1 MADVKW
7 IKITTDIF
15 DDEKILLI
23 EGLPSS
29 DEIIV
34 IWFKLLILAG
44 KQNNNGVFLMNERI
58 PYTDEMLATIFRR
71 DINIVRLALKTF
83 EQFGMLE
90 LVDNVITIPN
100 WNKHQQLD
108 SYEKKKQQDRVRQQE
123 RRAQQKTLAL
133 NSQTVNKNSED
144 EKKSR
149 DNRVTVAGQSRDNR
163 VTVAGQ
169 SRDSRENVAENRG
182 LDKEVDIDK
191 ELKEKVKKEKPTKS
205 ALDDLLKNWTENA
218 GLIKAFKDFAEM
230 RKSIKKPLTDS
241 GACLVMKKLDSWYC
255 TQEVDVNDANKIKTL
270 ENSTLNSW
278 QGIFELKPEQREKTQ
293 EEIFK
298 GAMI

>member
-1 MADVKW
+1 MTDVKW

-58 PYTDEMLATIFRR
+58 PYTDEMLATVFRR
-71 DINIVRLALKTF
+71 DINIVRLALGTF
-83 EQFGMLE
+83 EQFEMIE

-149 DNRVTVAGQSRDNR
+149 DSRVTVAR
-163 VTVAGQ
+163 Q

-241 GACLVMKKLDSWYC
+241 AACLVMKKLDSWYC

-270 ENSTLNSW
+270 ESSTLNSW
-278 QGIFELKPEQREKTQ
+278 QGVFELKPEQREKTQ

>member
-7 IKITTDIF
+7 IRITTDIF
-15 DDEKILLI
+15 DDDKILLI

-108 SYEKKKQQDRVRQQE
+108 SYEKKKQQDRERQKA
-123 RRAQQKTLAL
+123 RRAEQKAIAL
-133 NSQTVNKNSED
+133 GTKDVNKNSEG

-149 DNRVTVAGQSRDNR
+149 DSR

-182 LDKEVDIDK
+182 LDKEEDIDIDK
-191 ELKEKVKKEKPTKS
+191 EKNIKKEKPNKS
-205 ALDDLLKNWTENA
+205 ALDDLIFKYTSNPDLNKS
-218 GLIKAFKDFAEM
+218 IKDFVDM
-230 RKSIKKPLTDS
+230 RKRIKKPLTER
-241 GACLVMKKLDSWYC
+241 ALNILFVKLDTLSGG
-255 TQEVDVNDANKIKTL
+255 NDSNKIKIL
-270 ENSTLNSW
+270 ENSILNCW
-278 QGIFELKPEQREKTQ
+278 QGIFELKPEQKEKTQ
-293 EEIFK
+293 EEILRE
-298 GAMI
+298 MMRR

>member
-83 EQFGMLE
+83 EQFGMLK
-90 LVDNVITIPN
+90 LVNNVITIPN

-108 SYEKKKQQDRVRQQE
+108 SYEKKKQQDRERQKA
-123 RRAQQKTLAL
+123 RRAEQKVLAL
-133 NSQTVNKNSED
+133 GTKDVNKNSEG

-149 DNRVTVAGQSRDNR
+149 DSRW
-163 VTVAGQ
+163 TIAGQ

-182 LDKEVDIDK
+182 LDKEEDIDIDK
-191 ELKEKVKKEKPTKS
+191 EKNIKKEKPNKS
-205 ALDDLLKNWTENA
+205 ALDDLIFKYTSNPDLN
-218 GLIKAFKDFAEM
+218 KAIKDFVDM
-230 RKSIKKPLTDS
+230 RKRIKKPLTER
-241 GACLVMKKLDSWYC
+241 ALNILFVKLDTLSGG
-255 TQEVDVNDANKIKTL
+255 NDSNKIKIL
-270 ENSTLNSW
+270 ENSILNCW
-278 QGIFELKPEQREKTQ
+278 QGIFELKPEQKEKTQ
-293 EEIFK
+293 EEILRE
-298 GAMI
+298 MMRR

>member
-90 LVDNVITIPN
+90 LVNNVITIPN

-108 SYEKKKQQDRVRQQE
+108 SYEKKKQQDRERQKA
-123 RRAQQKTLAL
+123 RRAEQKVLAL
-133 NSQTVNKNSED
+133 GTKDVNKNSEG

-149 DNRVTVAGQSRDNR
+149 DSRW
-163 VTVAGQ
+163 TIAGQ

-182 LDKEVDIDK
+182 LDKEEDIDIDK
-191 ELKEKVKKEKPTKS
+191 EKNIKKEKPNKS
-205 ALDDLLKNWTENA
+205 ALDDLIFKYTSNPDLN
-218 GLIKAFKDFAEM
+218 KAIKDFVDM
-230 RKSIKKPLTDS
+230 RKRIKKPLTER
-241 GACLVMKKLDSWYC
+241 ALNILFVKLDTLSGG
-255 TQEVDVNDANKIKTL
+255 NDSNKIKIL
-270 ENSTLNSW
+270 ENSILNCW
-278 QGIFELKPEQREKTQ
+278 QGIFELKPEQKEKTQ
-293 EEIFK
+293 EEILRE
-298 GAMI
+298 MMRR

>member
-108 SYEKKKQQDRVRQQE
+108 SYEKKKQQDRERQKA
-123 RRAQQKTLAL
+123 RRAEQKALAL
-133 NSQTVNKNSED
+133 GTKDVNKNSEG
-144 EKKSR
+144 EKK
-149 DNRVTVAGQSRDNR
+149 SRDNR

-182 LDKEVDIDK
+182 LDKEEDIDIN
-191 ELKEKVKKEKPTKS
+191 KEKNIKKEKPNKS
-205 ALDDLLKNWTENA
+205 ALDDLIFKYTSNPDLN
-218 GLIKAFKDFAEM
+218 KAIKDFVDM
-230 RKSIKKPLTDS
+230 RKRIKKPLTER
-241 GACLVMKKLDSWYC
+241 ALNILFVKLDTLSGG
-255 TQEVDVNDANKIKTL
+255 NDSNKIKIL
-270 ENSTLNSW
+270 ENSILNCW
-278 QGIFELKPEQREKTQ
+278 QGIFELKPEQKEKTQ
-293 EEIFK
+293 EEILRE
-298 GAMI
+298 MMRR

>member
-149 DNRVTVAGQSRDNR
+149 DSR

-191 ELKEKVKKEKPTKS
+191 ELKEKVKKEKPTKA

-241 GACLVMKKLDSWYC
+241 AACLVMKKLDSWYC

-270 ENSTLNSW
+270 ESSTLNSW
-278 QGIFELKPEQREKTQ
+278 QGVFELKPEQREKTQ

>member
-71 DINIVRLALKTF
+71 DINIVRLALNTF

-108 SYEKKKQQDRVRQQE
+108 SYEKKKQQDRERQKA
-123 RRAQQKTLAL
+123 RRAEQKALAL
-133 NSQTVNKNSED
+133 GTKDVNKNSEG
-144 EKKSR
+144 KKK
-149 DNRVTVAGQSRDNR
+149 SRDNR

-182 LDKEVDIDK
+182 LDKEEDIDI

-241 GACLVMKKLDSWYC
+241 AACLVMKKLDSWYC
-255 TQEVDVNDANKIKTL
+255 TRAVDVNDANKIKTL
-270 ENSTLNSW
+270 ESSTLNSW
-278 QGIFELKPEQREKTQ
+278 QGVFELKPEQREKTQ

>member
-58 PYTDEMLATIFRR
+58 PYTDEMLSTIFRR

-108 SYEKKKQQDRVRQQE
+108 SYEKKKQQDRERQKA
-123 RRAQQKTLAL
+123 RRAEQKALAL
-133 NSQTVNKNSED
+133 GTKDVNKNSEG

-149 DNRVTVAGQSRDNR
+149 DSR

-218 GLIKAFKDFAEM
+218 GLIKAFKDFVEM

-270 ENSTLNSW
+270 ESSTLNSW
-278 QGIFELKPEQREKTQ
+278 QGVFELKPEQREKTQ

>member
-108 SYEKKKQQDRVRQQE
+108 SYEKKKQQDRERQKA
-123 RRAQQKTLAL
+123 RRAEQKVLAL
-133 NSQTVNKNSED
+133 GTKDVNKNSEG

-149 DNRVTVAGQSRDNR
+149 DSRVTI
-163 VTVAGQ
+163 AGQ

-182 LDKEVDIDK
+182 LDKEEDIDK
-191 ELKEKVKKEKPTKS
+191 EKNIKKEKPNKS
-205 ALDDLLKNWTENA
+205 ALDDLIFKYTSNPDLN
-218 GLIKAFKDFAEM
+218 KAIKDFVDM
-230 RKSIKKPLTDS
+230 RKRIKKPLTER
-241 GACLVMKKLDSWYC
+241 ALNILFVKLDTLSC
-255 TQEVDVNDANKIKTL
+255 GNDSNKIKIL
-270 ENSTLNSW
+270 ENSILNCW
-278 QGIFELKPEQREKTQ
+278 QGIFELKPEQKEKTQ
-293 EEIFK
+293 EEILRE
-298 GAMI
+298 MMRR

>member
-108 SYEKKKQQDRVRQQE
+108 SYEKKKQQDRERQKA
-123 RRAQQKTLAL
+123 RRAEQKALAL
-133 NSQTVNKNSED
+133 GTKDVNKNSEG
-144 EKKSR
+144 EKKSL
-149 DNRVTVAGQSRDNR
+149 DNR

-182 LDKEVDIDK
+182 LDKEDIDIDIDK
-191 ELKEKVKKEKPTKS
+191 EKNIKKEKPNKS
-205 ALDDLLKNWTENA
+205 ALDDLIFKYTSNPDLN
-218 GLIKAFKDFAEM
+218 KAIKDFVDM
-230 RKSIKKPLTDS
+230 RKRIKKPLTER
-241 GACLVMKKLDSWYC
+241 ALNILFVKLDTLSGG
-255 TQEVDVNDANKIKTL
+255 NDSNKIKIL
-270 ENSTLNSW
+270 ENSILNCW
-278 QGIFELKPEQREKTQ
+278 QGIFELKPEQKEKTQ
-293 EEIFK
+293 EEILRE
-298 GAMI
+298 MMRR

>member
-108 SYEKKKQQDRVRQQE
+108 SYEKKKQQDRERQKA
-123 RRAQQKTLAL
+123 RRAEQKVLAL
-133 NSQTVNKNSED
+133 GTKDMNKNSEG

-149 DNRVTVAGQSRDNR
+149 DCH

-169 SRDSRENVAENRG
+169 SRDSHENVAENRG

-241 GACLVMKKLDSWYC
+241 AACLVMKKLDSWYC

-270 ENSTLNSW
+270 ESSTLNSW
-278 QGIFELKPEQREKTQ
+278 QGVFELKPEQREKTQ

>member
-108 SYEKKKQQDRVRQQE
+108 SYEKKKQQDRERQKA
-123 RRAQQKTLAL
+123 RRAEQKVLAL
-133 NSQTVNKNSED
+133 GTKDVNKNSEG

-149 DNRVTVAGQSRDNR
+149 DSRVTI
-163 VTVAGQ
+163 AGQ

-182 LDKEVDIDK
+182 LDKEEDIDIDK
-191 ELKEKVKKEKPTKS
+191 EKNIKKEKPNKS
-205 ALDDLLKNWTENA
+205 ALDDLIFKYTSNPDLN
-218 GLIKAFKDFAEM
+218 KAIKDFVDM
-230 RKSIKKPLTDS
+230 RKRIKKPLTER
-241 GACLVMKKLDSWYC
+241 ALNILFVKLDTLSC
-255 TQEVDVNDANKIKTL
+255 GNDSNKIKIL
-270 ENSTLNSW
+270 ENSILNCW
-278 QGIFELKPEQREKTQ
+278 QGIFELKPEQKEKTQ
-293 EEIFK
+293 EEILRE
-298 GAMI
+298 MMRR

>member
-1 MADVKW
+1 MTDVKW

-44 KQNNNGVFLMNERI
+44 KQNNNGVFLMNERM

-71 DINIVRLALKTF
+71 DINIVRLALGTF
-83 EQFGMLE
+83 EQFEMIE

-149 DNRVTVAGQSRDNR
+149 DSRVTVAR
-163 VTVAGQ
+163 Q

-241 GACLVMKKLDSWYC
+241 AACLVMKKLDSWYC

-270 ENSTLNSW
+270 ESSTLNSW
-278 QGIFELKPEQREKTQ
+278 QGVFELKPEQREKTQ

>member
-108 SYEKKKQQDRVRQQE
+108 SYEKKKQQDRERQKA
-123 RRAQQKTLAL
+123 RRAEQKVLAL
-133 NSQTVNKNSED
+133 GTKDVNKNSEG

-149 DNRVTVAGQSRDNR
+149 DSHW
-163 VTVAGQ
+163 TVAGQ

-182 LDKEVDIDK
+182 LDKEEDIDIDK
-191 ELKEKVKKEKPTKS
+191 EKNIKKEKPNKS
-205 ALDDLLKNWTENA
+205 ALDDLIFKYTSNPDLN
-218 GLIKAFKDFAEM
+218 KAIKDFVDM
-230 RKSIKKPLTDS
+230 RKRIKKPLTER
-241 GACLVMKKLDSWYC
+241 ALNILFVKLDTLSGG
-255 TQEVDVNDANKIKTL
+255 NDSNKIKIL
-270 ENSTLNSW
+270 ENSILNCW
-278 QGIFELKPEQREKTQ
+278 QGIFELKPEQKEKTQ
-293 EEIFK
+293 EEILRE
-298 GAMI
+298 MMRR

>member
-108 SYEKKKQQDRVRQQE
+108 SYEKKKQQDRERQKA
-123 RRAQQKTLAL
+123 RRAEQKVLAL
-133 NSQTVNKNSED
+133 GTKDVNKISEG

-149 DNRVTVAGQSRDNR
+149 DSRWTVAGQSL
-163 VTVAGQ
+163 
-169 SRDSRENVAENRG
+169 DSRENVAENRG
-182 LDKEVDIDK
+182 LDKEEDIDIDK
-191 ELKEKVKKEKPTKS
+191 EKNIKKEKPNKS
-205 ALDDLLKNWTENA
+205 ALDDLIFKYTSNPDLN
-218 GLIKAFKDFAEM
+218 KAIKDFVDM
-230 RKSIKKPLTDS
+230 RKRIKKPLTER
-241 GACLVMKKLDSWYC
+241 ALNILFVKLDTLSGG
-255 TQEVDVNDANKIKTL
+255 NDSNKIKIL
-270 ENSTLNSW
+270 ENSILNCW
-278 QGIFELKPEQREKTQ
+278 QGIFELKPEQKEKTQ
-293 EEIFK
+293 EEILRE
-298 GAMI
+298 MMRR

>member
-29 DEIIV
+29 NEIIV

-90 LVDNVITIPN
+90 LVDNIITIPN

-108 SYEKKKQQDRVRQQE
+108 SYEKKKQQDRERQKA
-123 RRAQQKTLAL
+123 RRAEQKALAL
-133 NSQTVNKNSED
+133 GTKDVNKNSEG
-144 EKKSR
+144 EKKSL
-149 DNRVTVAGQSRDNR
+149 DNR

-182 LDKEVDIDK
+182 LDKEKNI
-191 ELKEKVKKEKPTKS
+191 KKEKPNKS
-205 ALDDLLKNWTENA
+205 ALDDLIFKYTSNPDLN
-218 GLIKAFKDFAEM
+218 KAIKDFVDM
-230 RKSIKKPLTDS
+230 RKRIKKPLTER
-241 GACLVMKKLDSWYC
+241 ALNILFVKLDTLSGG
-255 TQEVDVNDANKIKTL
+255 NDSNKIKIL
-270 ENSTLNSW
+270 ENSILNCW
-278 QGIFELKPEQREKTQ
+278 QGIFELKPEQKEKTQ
-293 EEIFK
+293 EEILRE
-298 GAMI
+298 MMRR

>member
-149 DNRVTVAGQSRDNR
+149 DSR

-205 ALDDLLKNWTENA
+205 ALDDLIFKYTSNPDLN
-218 GLIKAFKDFAEM
+218 KAIKDFVDM
-230 RKSIKKPLTDS
+230 RKRIKKPLTER
-241 GACLVMKKLDSWYC
+241 ALNILFVKLDTLSGG
-255 TQEVDVNDANKIKTL
+255 NDSNKIKIL
-270 ENSTLNSW
+270 ENSILNCW
-278 QGIFELKPEQREKTQ
+278 QGIFELKPEQKEKTQ
-293 EEIFK
+293 EEILRE
-298 GAMI
+298 MMRR

>member
-58 PYTDEMLATIFRR
+58 AYTDEMLATIFRR

-149 DNRVTVAGQSRDNR
+149 DSR

-182 LDKEVDIDK
+182 LDKEEDIDIDK
-191 ELKEKVKKEKPTKS
+191 EKNIKKEKPNKS
-205 ALDDLLKNWTENA
+205 ALDDLIFKYTSNPDLN
-218 GLIKAFKDFAEM
+218 KAIKDFVDM
-230 RKSIKKPLTDS
+230 RKRIKKPLTER
-241 GACLVMKKLDSWYC
+241 ALNILFVKLDTLSGG
-255 TQEVDVNDANKIKTL
+255 NDSNKIKIL
-270 ENSTLNSW
+270 ENSILNCW
-278 QGIFELKPEQREKTQ
+278 QGIFELKPEQKEKTQ
-293 EEIFK
+293 EEILRE
-298 GAMI
+298 MMRR

>member
-58 PYTDEMLATIFRR
+58 AYTDEMLATIFRR

-149 DNRVTVAGQSRDNR
+149 DSR

-191 ELKEKVKKEKPTKS
+191 ELKEKVKKEKPTKA

-241 GACLVMKKLDSWYC
+241 AACLVMKKLDSWYC
-255 TQEVDVNDANKIKTL
+255 TRAVDVNDANKIKTL
-270 ENSTLNSW
+270 ESSTLNSW
-278 QGIFELKPEQREKTQ
+278 QGVFELKPEQREKTQ

>member
-83 EQFGMLE
+83 ERFGMLE

-108 SYEKKKQQDRVRQQE
+108 SYEKKKQQDRERQKA
-123 RRAQQKTLAL
+123 RRAEQKVLAL
-133 NSQTVNKNSED
+133 GTKDVNKNSEG

-149 DNRVTVAGQSRDNR
+149 DSRW
-163 VTVAGQ
+163 TVAGQ

-182 LDKEVDIDK
+182 LDKEEDIDIDK
-191 ELKEKVKKEKPTKS
+191 EKNIKKEKPNKS
-205 ALDDLLKNWTENA
+205 ALDDLIFKYTSNPDLN
-218 GLIKAFKDFAEM
+218 KAIKDFVDM
-230 RKSIKKPLTDS
+230 RKRIKKPLTER
-241 GACLVMKKLDSWYC
+241 ALNILFVKLDTLSGG
-255 TQEVDVNDANKIKTL
+255 NDSNKIKIL
-270 ENSTLNSW
+270 ENSILNCW
-278 QGIFELKPEQREKTQ
+278 QGIFELKPEQKEKTQ
-293 EEIFK
+293 EEILRE
-298 GAMI
+298 MMRR

>member
-83 EQFGMLE
+83 KQFGMLE

-149 DNRVTVAGQSRDNR
+149 DSR

-182 LDKEVDIDK
+182 LDKEEDIDIDK
-191 ELKEKVKKEKPTKS
+191 EKNIKKEKPNKS
-205 ALDDLLKNWTENA
+205 ALDDLIFKYTSNPDLN
-218 GLIKAFKDFAEM
+218 KAIKDFVDM
-230 RKSIKKPLTDS
+230 RERIKKPLTER
-241 GACLVMKKLDSWYC
+241 ALNILFVKLDTLSGG
-255 TQEVDVNDANKIKTL
+255 NDSNKIKIL
-270 ENSTLNSW
+270 ENSILNCW
-278 QGIFELKPEQREKTQ
+278 QGIFELKPEQKEKTQ
-293 EEIFK
+293 EEILRE
-298 GAMI
+298 MMRR

>member
-44 KQNNNGVFLMNERI
+44 KQNNNGVFLMNERM

-71 DINIVRLALKTF
+71 DINIVRLALGTF
-83 EQFGMLE
+83 EQFEMIE

-149 DNRVTVAGQSRDNR
+149 DSRVTVAR
-163 VTVAGQ
+163 Q

-241 GACLVMKKLDSWYC
+241 AACLVMKKLDSWYC

-270 ENSTLNSW
+270 ESSTLNSW
-278 QGIFELKPEQREKTQ
+278 QGVFELKPEQREKTQ

>member
-108 SYEKKKQQDRVRQQE
+108 SYEKKKQQDRERQKA
-123 RRAQQKTLAL
+123 RRAEQKVLAL
-133 NSQTVNKNSED
+133 GTKDVNKNSES

-149 DNRVTVAGQSRDNR
+149 DSRW
-163 VTVAGQ
+163 TVAGQ

-182 LDKEVDIDK
+182 LDKEEDIDIDK
-191 ELKEKVKKEKPTKS
+191 EKNIKKEKPNKS
-205 ALDDLLKNWTENA
+205 ALDDLIFKYTSNPDLN
-218 GLIKAFKDFAEM
+218 KAIKDFVDM
-230 RKSIKKPLTDS
+230 RKRIKKPLTER
-241 GACLVMKKLDSWYC
+241 ALNILFVKLDTLSGG
-255 TQEVDVNDANKIKTL
+255 NDSNKIKIL
-270 ENSTLNSW
+270 ENSILNCW
-278 QGIFELKPEQREKTQ
+278 QGIFELKPEQKEKTQ
-293 EEIFK
+293 EEILRE
-298 GAMI
+298 MMRR

>member
-1 MADVKW
+1 LADVKW

-108 SYEKKKQQDRVRQQE
+108 SYEKKKQQDRERQKA
-123 RRAQQKTLAL
+123 RRAEQKVLAL
-133 NSQTVNKNSED
+133 GTKDVNKNSEG

-149 DNRVTVAGQSRDNR
+149 DSRW
-163 VTVAGQ
+163 TIAGQ

-182 LDKEVDIDK
+182 LDKEEDIDIDK
-191 ELKEKVKKEKPTKS
+191 EKNIKKEKPNKS
-205 ALDDLLKNWTENA
+205 ALDDLIFKYTSNPDLN
-218 GLIKAFKDFAEM
+218 KAIKDFVDM
-230 RKSIKKPLTDS
+230 RKRIKKPLTER
-241 GACLVMKKLDSWYC
+241 ALNILFVKLDTLSGG
-255 TQEVDVNDANKIKTL
+255 NDSNKIKIL
-270 ENSTLNSW
+270 ENSILNCW
-278 QGIFELKPEQREKTQ
+278 QGIFELKPEQKEKTQ
-293 EEIFK
+293 EEILRE
-298 GAMI
+298 MMRR

>member
-108 SYEKKKQQDRVRQQE
+108 SYEKKKQQDRERQKA
-123 RRAQQKTLAL
+123 RRAEQKVLAL
-133 NSQTVNKNSED
+133 GTKDVNKNSEG

-149 DNRVTVAGQSRDNR
+149 DSRW
-163 VTVAGQ
+163 TIAGQ

-182 LDKEVDIDK
+182 LDKEEDIDIDI
-191 ELKEKVKKEKPTKS
+191 EKNIKKEKPNKS
-205 ALDDLLKNWTENA
+205 ALDDLIFKYTSNPDLN
-218 GLIKAFKDFAEM
+218 KAIKDFVDM
-230 RKSIKKPLTDS
+230 RKRIKKPLTER
-241 GACLVMKKLDSWYC
+241 ALNILFVKLDTLSGG
-255 TQEVDVNDANKIKTL
+255 NDSNKIKIL
-270 ENSTLNSW
+270 ENSILNCW
-278 QGIFELKPEQREKTQ
+278 QGIFELKPEQKEKTQ
-293 EEIFK
+293 EEILRE
-298 GAMI
+298 MMRR

>member
-44 KQNNNGVFLMNERI
+44 KQNNNGVFLMNERM

-71 DINIVRLALKTF
+71 DINIVRLALGTF
-83 EQFGMLE
+83 EQFEMIE

-149 DNRVTVAGQSRDNR
+149 DSR

-270 ENSTLNSW
+270 ESSTLNSW
-278 QGIFELKPEQREKTQ
+278 QGVLSLSLN
-293 EEIFK
+293 K
-298 GAMI
+298 GKKRRKKFSKGL

>member
-23 EGLPSS
+23 EGMPSS

-90 LVDNVITIPN
+90 MVDNVITIPN

-108 SYEKKKQQDRVRQQE
+108 SYEKKKQQDRERQKA
-123 RRAQQKTLAL
+123 RRAEQKVLAL
-133 NSQTVNKNSED
+133 GTKDVNKNSEG

-149 DNRVTVAGQSRDNR
+149 DSRW
-163 VTVAGQ
+163 TVAGQ

-182 LDKEVDIDK
+182 LDKEEDIAVSYTH
-191 ELKEKVKKEKPTKS
+191 LTLPT
-205 ALDDLLKNWTENA
+205 
-218 GLIKAFKDFAEM
+218 
-230 RKSIKKPLTDS
+230 
-241 GACLVMKKLDSWYC
+241 
-255 TQEVDVNDANKIKTL
+255 
-270 ENSTLNSW
+270 NS
-278 QGIFELKPEQREKTQ
+278 RV
-293 EEIFK
+293 
-298 GAMI
+298 

>member
-90 LVDNVITIPN
+90 LVDNVIAIPN

-149 DNRVTVAGQSRDNR
+149 DSR

-182 LDKEVDIDK
+182 LDKEEDIDIDK
-191 ELKEKVKKEKPTKS
+191 EKNIKKEKPNKS
-205 ALDDLLKNWTENA
+205 ALDDLIFKYTSNPDLN
-218 GLIKAFKDFAEM
+218 KAIEDFVDM
-230 RKSIKKPLTDS
+230 RKRIKKPLTER
-241 GACLVMKKLDSWYC
+241 ALNILFVKLDTLSGG
-255 TQEVDVNDANKIKTL
+255 NDSNKIKIL
-270 ENSTLNSW
+270 ENSILNCW
-278 QGIFELKPEQREKTQ
+278 QGIFELKPEQKEKTQ
-293 EEIFK
+293 EEILRE
-298 GAMI
+298 MMRR

>member
-149 DNRVTVAGQSRDNR
+149 DSRVTI
-163 VTVAGQ
+163 AGQ

-270 ENSTLNSW
+270 ESSTLNSW
-278 QGIFELKPEQREKTQ
+278 QGVFELKPEQREKTR
-293 EEIFK
+293 EEIIK
-298 GAMI
+298 GAMM

>member
-83 EQFGMLE
+83 ERFGMLE

-108 SYEKKKQQDRVRQQE
+108 SYEKKKQQDRERQKA
-123 RRAQQKTLAL
+123 RRAEQKALAL
-133 NSQTVNKNSED
+133 GTKDVNKNSEG
-144 EKKSR
+144 EKKSL
-149 DNRVTVAGQSRDNR
+149 DNR

-182 LDKEVDIDK
+182 LDKEEDIDIDK
-191 ELKEKVKKEKPTKS
+191 EKNIKKEKPNKS
-205 ALDDLLKNWTENA
+205 ALDDLIFKYTSNPDLN
-218 GLIKAFKDFAEM
+218 KAIKDFVDM
-230 RKSIKKPLTDS
+230 RKRIKKPLTER
-241 GACLVMKKLDSWYC
+241 ALNILFVKLDTLSGG
-255 TQEVDVNDANKIKTL
+255 NDSNKIKIL
-270 ENSTLNSW
+270 ENSILNCW
-278 QGIFELKPEQREKTQ
+278 QGIFELKPEQKEKTQ
-293 EEIFK
+293 EEILRE
-298 GAMI
+298 MMRR

>member
-108 SYEKKKQQDRVRQQE
+108 SYEKKKQQDRERQKA
-123 RRAQQKTLAL
+123 RRAEQKVLVLGAKD
-133 NSQTVNKNSED
+133 VNKNSEG

-149 DNRVTVAGQSRDNR
+149 DSR

-182 LDKEVDIDK
+182 LDKEEDIDK

-241 GACLVMKKLDSWYC
+241 AACLVMKKLDSWYC

-270 ENSTLNSW
+270 ESSTLNSW
-278 QGIFELKPEQREKTQ
+278 QGVFELKPEQREKTQ

>member
-71 DINIVRLALKTF
+71 DINIVRLALGTF
-83 EQFGMLE
+83 EQFEMIE

-149 DNRVTVAGQSRDNR
+149 DSRVTVAR
-163 VTVAGQ
+163 Q

-241 GACLVMKKLDSWYC
+241 AACLVMKKLDSWYC

-270 ENSTLNSW
+270 ESSTLNSW
-278 QGIFELKPEQREKTQ
+278 QGVFELKPEQREKTQ

>member
-29 DEIIV
+29 DEILV

-108 SYEKKKQQDRVRQQE
+108 SYEKKKQQDRERQKA
-123 RRAQQKTLAL
+123 RRAEQKVLAL
-133 NSQTVNKNSED
+133 GTKDVNKNSEG

-149 DNRVTVAGQSRDNR
+149 DSRW
-163 VTVAGQ
+163 TVAGQ

-182 LDKEVDIDK
+182 LDKEEDIDIDK
-191 ELKEKVKKEKPTKS
+191 EKNIKKEKPNKS
-205 ALDDLLKNWTENA
+205 ALDDLIFKYTSNPDLN
-218 GLIKAFKDFAEM
+218 KAIKDFVDM
-230 RKSIKKPLTDS
+230 RKRIKKPLTER
-241 GACLVMKKLDSWYC
+241 ALNILFVKLDTLSGG
-255 TQEVDVNDANKIKTL
+255 NDSNKIKIL
-270 ENSTLNSW
+270 ENSILNCW
-278 QGIFELKPEQREKTQ
+278 QGIFELKPEQKEKTQ
-293 EEIFK
+293 EEILRE
-298 GAMI
+298 MMRR

>member
-108 SYEKKKQQDRVRQQE
+108 SYEKKKQQDRERQKA
-123 RRAQQKTLAL
+123 RRAEQKVLAL
-133 NSQTVNKNSED
+133 GTKDVNKNSEG

-149 DNRVTVAGQSRDNR
+149 DSR

-182 LDKEVDIDK
+182 LDKEEDIDIDK
-191 ELKEKVKKEKPTKS
+191 EKNIKKEKPNKS
-205 ALDDLLKNWTENA
+205 ALDDLIFKYTSNPDLN
-218 GLIKAFKDFAEM
+218 KAIKDFVDM
-230 RKSIKKPLTDS
+230 RKRIKKPLTER
-241 GACLVMKKLDSWYC
+241 ALNILFVKLDTLSGG
-255 TQEVDVNDANKIKTL
+255 NDSNKIKIL
-270 ENSTLNSW
+270 ENSILNCW
-278 QGIFELKPEQREKTQ
+278 QGIFELKPEQKEKTQ
-293 EEIFK
+293 EEILRE
-298 GAMI
+298 MMRR

>member
-108 SYEKKKQQDRVRQQE
+108 SYEKKKQQDRERQKA
-123 RRAQQKTLAL
+123 RRAEQKVLAL
-133 NSQTVNKNSED
+133 GTKDVNKNSEG

-149 DNRVTVAGQSRDNR
+149 DSRW
-163 VTVAGQ
+163 TIAGQ

-182 LDKEVDIDK
+182 LDKEEDIDIN
-191 ELKEKVKKEKPTKS
+191 KEKNIKKEKPNKS
-205 ALDDLLKNWTENA
+205 ALDDLIFKYTSNPDLN
-218 GLIKAFKDFAEM
+218 KAIKDFVDM
-230 RKSIKKPLTDS
+230 RKRIKKPLTER
-241 GACLVMKKLDSWYC
+241 ALNILFVKLDTLSGG
-255 TQEVDVNDANKIKTL
+255 NDSNKIKIL
-270 ENSTLNSW
+270 ENSILNCW
-278 QGIFELKPEQREKTQ
+278 QGIFELKPGQKEKTQ
-293 EEIFK
+293 EEILRE
-298 GAMI
+298 MMRR

>member
-149 DNRVTVAGQSRDNR
+149 DSRVTI
-163 VTVAGQ
+163 AGQ

-270 ENSTLNSW
+270 ESSTLNSW
-278 QGIFELKPEQREKTQ
+278 QGVFELKPEQREKTQ
-293 EEIFK
+293 EEVFK

>member
-83 EQFGMLE
+83 ERFGMLE

-108 SYEKKKQQDRVRQQE
+108 SYEKKKQQDRERQKA
-123 RRAQQKTLAL
+123 RRAEQKALAL
-133 NSQTVNKNSED
+133 GTKDVNKNSEG
-144 EKKSR
+144 EKKSL
-149 DNRVTVAGQSRDNR
+149 DNR

-182 LDKEVDIDK
+182 LDKEEDIDIDK
-191 ELKEKVKKEKPTKS
+191 EKNIKKEKPNKS
-205 ALDDLLKNWTENA
+205 ALDDLIFKYTSNPDLN
-218 GLIKAFKDFAEM
+218 KAIKDFVDM
-230 RKSIKKPLTDS
+230 RKRIKKPLTER
-241 GACLVMKKLDSWYC
+241 ALNILFVKLDTLSGG
-255 TQEVDVNDANKIKTL
+255 NDSNKIKIL
-270 ENSTLNSW
+270 ENSILNCW
-278 QGIFELKPEQREKTQ
+278 QGIFELKP
-293 EEIFK
+293 
-298 GAMI
+298 

>member
-108 SYEKKKQQDRVRQQE
+108 SYEKKKQQDRERQKA
-123 RRAQQKTLAL
+123 RRAEQKVLAL
-133 NSQTVNKNSED
+133 GTKDMNKNSEG

-149 DNRVTVAGQSRDNR
+149 DSRK
-163 VTVAGQ
+163 
-169 SRDSRENVAENRG
+169 NVAENRG

-241 GACLVMKKLDSWYC
+241 AACLVMKKLDSWYC

-270 ENSTLNSW
+270 ESSTLNSW
-278 QGIFELKPEQREKTQ
+278 QGVFELKPEQREKTQ

>member
-108 SYEKKKQQDRVRQQE
+108 SYEKKKQQDRERQKA
-123 RRAQQKTLAL
+123 RRAEQKVLAL
-133 NSQTVNKNSED
+133 GTKDVNKNSEG

-149 DNRVTVAGQSRDNR
+149 DSRWTVAGQSRDSR
-163 VTVAGQ
+163 WTVAGQ

-182 LDKEVDIDK
+182 LDKEEDIDIDK
-191 ELKEKVKKEKPTKS
+191 EKNIKKEKPNKS
-205 ALDDLLKNWTENA
+205 ALDDLIFKYTSNPDLN
-218 GLIKAFKDFAEM
+218 KAIKDFVDM
-230 RKSIKKPLTDS
+230 RKRIKKPLTER
-241 GACLVMKKLDSWYC
+241 ALNILFVKLDTLSGG
-255 TQEVDVNDANKIKTL
+255 NDSNKIKIL
-270 ENSTLNSW
+270 ENSILNCW
-278 QGIFELKPEQREKTQ
+278 QGIFELKPEQKEKTQ
-293 EEIFK
+293 EEILRE
-298 GAMI
+298 MMRR